1 MWQADL
7 KGATGVD
14 TSNLTPKSE
23 LANLKFETDE
33 IDIDKLKAVLDDLSK
48 LSNVVDSDVVIRSRK
63 KIDKIRK
70 YKKIAHSNHILAWKS
85 KGLSDES
92 IKHPSTSDNS
102 LKLGINYIGNTKIQ
116 LEFNGSRLKQEK
128 ITFNHKIILNF
139 YIVYEIYF
147 CK

>member
-63 KIDKIRK
+63 KIDKIR
-70 YKKIAHSNHILAWKS
+70 
-85 KGLSDES
+85 
-92 IKHPSTSDNS
+92 
-102 LKLGINYIGNTKIQ
+102 
-116 LEFNGSRLKQEK
+116 
-128 ITFNHKIILNF
+128 
-139 YIVYEIYF
+139 
-147 CK
+147 

>member
-1 MWQADL
+1 M
-7 KGATGVD
+7 
-14 TSNLTPKSE
+14 
-23 LANLKFETDE
+23 
-33 IDIDKLKAVLDDLSK
+33 
-48 LSNVVDSDVVIRSRK
+48 
-63 KIDKIRK
+63 
-70 YKKIAHSNHILAWKS
+70 
-85 KGLSDES
+85 SDES

-139 YIVYEIYF
+139 FIVYEIYF

>member
-1 MWQADL
+1 M
-7 KGATGVD
+7 
-14 TSNLTPKSE
+14 
-23 LANLKFETDE
+23 
-33 IDIDKLKAVLDDLSK
+33 
-48 LSNVVDSDVVIRSRK
+48 
-63 KIDKIRK
+63 
-70 YKKIAHSNHILAWKS
+70 
-85 KGLSDES
+85 SDES

-102 LKLGINYIGNTKIQ
+102 LKLGINYTGNTKIQ